1 MDIIR
6 RDNISYEE
14 FIEEH
19 YKPGIPL
26 VFKSAA
32 KVWEANGLFS
42 PEWFRENYP
51 DRVTECR
58 GKNYT
63 MKEIMDLAE
72 TSTEEN
78 PAPYPFIFNIPEQ
91 LPELMPLIKPLDLNY
106 ASPNW
111 LKNKMFQFGKWGG
124 ATELFIG
131 GPGGKFPYMHIDYY
145 HLNAWITQLYGE
157 KRFTVFP
164 RGQED
169 MLYPRPDDPWRSEL
183 NIFEPDYEKFP
194 KFKDATP
201 IHFVVGPGE
210 TLFIPFGTWHTA
222 YSLTPTIS
230 VAFDTLNSKNH
241 KEFMRDVWTF
251 KSRQSKAKAVAM
263 YSYAWLATQSSK
275 ISESLRGKAAF

>member
-6 RDNISYEE
+6 KDNISYEE

-26 VFKSAA
+26 VFKNAA
-32 KVWEANGLFS
+32 KVWKANGLFT
-42 PEWFRENYP
+42 PQWFKENYP
-51 DRVTECR
+51 DRTTECLGQLYKMR
-58 GKNYT
+58 
-63 MKEIMDLAE
+63 EIMDLVE

-78 PAPYPFIFNIPEQ
+78 PAPYPFIFDIPEQ
-91 LPELMPLIKPLDLNY
+91 LPELMPLIQPLDLNY

-111 LKNKMFQFGKWGG
+111 LKNRMFNIGKWGG

-131 GPGGKFPYMHIDYY
+131 GPGGKFPYLHLDYY

-157 KRFTVFP
+157 KQFTVFP

-169 MLYPRPDDPWRSEL
+169 LLYPRPDDPWRSEL
-183 NIFEPDYEKFP
+183 NIFEPDFEKFP
-194 KFKDATP
+194 KYRDATP
-201 IHFVVGPGE
+201 INFVVGPGE

-241 KEFMRDVWTF
+241 KEFMKDVWTF

-263 YSYAWLATQSSK
+263 YSYAWIATQSSK
-275 ISESLRGKAAF
+275 IRESFGHKAF

>member
-6 RDNISYEE
+6 KDNISYEE

-26 VFKSAA
+26 VFKNAA
-32 KVWEANGLFS
+32 KVWKANGLFT
-42 PEWFRENYP
+42 PQWFKENYP
-51 DRVTECR
+51 DRTTECR
-58 GKNYT
+58 GKSYK
-63 MKEIMDLAE
+63 MWEIIDLVE
-72 TSTEEN
+72 TSTEEH

-91 LPELMPLIKPLDLNY
+91 LPELMPFIQPLDLNY

-111 LKNKMFQFGKWGG
+111 LKNKMFNVGKWGG

-131 GPGGKFPYMHIDYY
+131 GPGGKFPYLHLDYY

-157 KRFTVFP
+157 KQFTVFP
-164 RGQED
+164 REQED
-169 MLYPRPDDPWRSEL
+169 LLYPRQDDPWRSEL
-183 NIFEPDYEKFP
+183 NIFEPDFEKFP
-194 KFKDATP
+194 KYKDATP
-201 IHFVVGPGE
+201 INFVVGPGE

-241 KEFMRDVWTF
+241 KEFMKDVWTF
-251 KSRQSKAKAVAM
+251 KSRSSKAKAVAM
-263 YSYAWLATQSSK
+263 YSYAWVATQSSK
-275 ISESLRGKAAF
+275 ISESFGHKAF

>member
-6 RDNISYEE
+6 RDNITYEE

-26 VFKSAA
+26 VFTKAA
-32 KVWEANGLFS
+32 KVWKANGLFT
-42 PEWFRENYP
+42 PDWFRENYP
-51 DRVTECR
+51 DRKTDVR
-58 GKNYT
+58 GTTYT
-63 MKEIMDLAE
+63 MKQVMDMVEA
-72 TSTEEN
+72 STEDK
-78 PAPYPFIFNIPEQ
+78 PAPYPMIFDIPSTI
-91 LPELMPLIKPLDLNY
+91 PELMPLLDPLDLNY

-111 LKNKMFQFGKWGG
+111 LRNKMFNIGKWGG
-124 ATELFIG
+124 AIEMFVG
-131 GPGGKFPYMHIDYY
+131 GPGGRFPYMHIDYY

-183 NIFEPDYEKFP
+183 NIFEPDYEKYP
-194 KFKDATP
+194 KYKDATP

-210 TLFIPFGTWHTA
+210 TLFIPFGTWHSA

-230 VAFDTLNSKNH
+230 VAFDTLNNKNH
-241 KEFMRDVWTF
+241 KEFMKDVWTF
-251 KSRQSKAKAVAM
+251 KSRDSKAKAIAM
-263 YSYAWLATQSSK
+263 YGYAWVATQLSK
-275 ISESLRGKAAF
+275 MADKSTVK

>member
-26 VFKSAA
+26 VFTNAA
-32 KVWEANGLFS
+32 KVWAANGVFS
-42 PEWFRENYP
+42 PDWFRNNYQE
-51 DRVTECR
+51 RTTICR
-58 GKNYT
+58 GNQYT
-63 MKEIMDLAE
+63 MKQIMDMVE
-72 TSTEEN
+72 TSTEAD
-78 PAPYPFIFNIPEQ
+78 PAPYPFIFDIPAQ
-91 LPELMPLIKPLDLNY
+91 LPELMPMIKPLDLNY

-111 LKNKMFQFGKWGG
+111 LKNKMFQLGKWGG

-164 RGQED
+164 RGQEHL
-169 MLYPRPDDPWRSEL
+169 LYPRPDDPWRSEL
-183 NIFEPDYEKFP
+183 NVFEPDYEKYP
-194 KFKDATP
+194 LFKDATP
-201 IHFVVGPGE
+201 INFTVGPGE

-241 KEFMRDVWTF
+241 KEFMKDVWTF
-251 KSRQSKAKAVAM
+251 KSRQSKVKAAAM
-263 YSYAWLATQSSK
+263 YSYAWVATQSSK
-275 ISESLRGKAAF
+275 LSESFGTKAF

>member
-6 RDNISYEE
+6 RDNITYDE

-26 VFKSAA
+26 VFTKAA
-32 KVWEANGLFS
+32 KVWKANGLFT
-42 PEWFRENYP
+42 PDWFRENYP
-51 DRVTECR
+51 DRKTDVR
-58 GKNYT
+58 GTTYT
-63 MKEIMDLAE
+63 MKQVMDMVEA
-72 TSTEEN
+72 STEDK
-78 PAPYPFIFNIPEQ
+78 PAPYPMIFDIPSTI
-91 LPELMPLIKPLDLNY
+91 PELMPLLDPLDLNY

-111 LKNKMFQFGKWGG
+111 LRNKMFNVGKWGG
-124 ATELFIG
+124 AIEMFIG
-131 GPGGKFPYMHIDYY
+131 GPGGRFPYMHIDYY

-183 NIFEPDYEKFP
+183 NIFEPDYEKYP
-194 KFKDATP
+194 KYKDATP

-210 TLFIPFGTWHTA
+210 TLFIPFGTWHSA

-230 VAFDTLNSKNH
+230 VAFDTLNNKNH
-241 KEFMRDVWTF
+241 KEFMKDVWTF
-251 KSRQSKAKAVAM
+251 KSRDSKAKAVAM
-263 YSYAWLATQSSK
+263 YSYAWVATQLSK
-275 ISESLRGKAAF
+275 LADKSTVK